1 MRTRLLL
8 FSLAVAMMGCGG
20 GGGGDSTP
28 TTPTTPA
35 QPIATTSVTMQN
47 FAFSPAAIVVSPG
60 ATVTWTNNDNTNHNV
75 TFSSTSIASTTEFAS
90 GSKSVVMPTAAGT
103 YAYTCTLHGGM
114 NGSVKV
120 Q

>member
-1 MRTRLLL
+1 
-8 FSLAVAMMGCGG
+8 
-20 GGGGDSTP
+20 
-28 TTPTTPA
+28 
-35 QPIATTSVTMQN
+35 
-47 FAFSPAAIVVSPG
+47 
-60 ATVTWTNNDNTNHNV
+60 V